1 MHCMNNPCTL
11 LPIDSSSRECPILR
25 VAKAQ
30 SESRLRLAMQC
41 SPKNMLMQNMSK
53 RFTGDRPWWHLPWI
67 RVALLSLLAFAL
79 AIGWIPAAPGQLP
92 IPSPTS
98 LNSSNPPAG
107 VERYG
112 AIEVAT
118 VNFNGE
124 PLFKVASPTVR
135 DRSNP
140 GNLIPVEER
149 VDQIEANLN
158 RVIEDDVSFSHRGIT
173 AKTNYDLETLQVYA
187 STLNNENVIFVKDK
201 DHPEPL
207 NILTVTQSDAAF
219 YGQPIDDVTEF
230 MQRKISTSLR
240 EALKERTR
248 ETLDEQLRRALPIF
262 LGMVIVSLLVFLL
275 QRFLNLREQALRER
289 EAAEA
294 AQTGPPPSQTTGKPV
309 SEARQMS
316 FQVALRRQF
325 NLKRRRSLVAF
336 LKWLAFWAQLTVWVG
351 GLGLILALFP
361 WTRPL
366 SVQLLRIPLNLL
378 LVWFVTGL
386 LIRIGDIALDYLGK
400 FWDESDLFS
409 NGDDHREALRIS
421 TTLGALKGLKTFVVY
436 IIGIT
441 WALGVFGLPVGSV
454 LAIGG
459 IIAFA
464 ISLGFQNVVRDVVN
478 GFLILMEDQ
487 YAVGDVVSIGSD
499 SGLVENMNLRITQLR
514 DSEGR
519 LITIP
524 NSAISQVRNL
534 TRTWSR
540 VDFSVEVA
548 YDTDI
553 NRALDVVRQ
562 VTERMYNEPEWRD
575 RTLDPPEVLGVDGI
589 SHTGMLIRVWIRTKP
604 GQQWAVGREFRRR
617 IRIAFDE
624 NGIAIGK
631 PQQDSWVKGDT
642 PSNNGS
648 ANEQEV
654 EKASCEDGKKG

>member
-1 MHCMNNPCTL
+1 
-11 LPIDSSSRECPILR
+11 
-25 VAKAQ
+25 
-30 SESRLRLAMQC
+30 
-41 SPKNMLMQNMSK
+41 MSK
-53 RFTGDRPWWHLPWI
+53 RFTGDRPRRFHPLI
-67 RVALLSLLAFAL
+67 SFVLVSLLTFAMVV
-79 AIGWIPAAPGQLP
+79 GWIPAAVGQLP
-92 IPSPTS
+92 IPSPTN
-98 LNSSNPPAG
+98 LTSSNPPAG

-149 VDQIEANLN
+149 VDEIEANLS
-158 RVIEDDVSFSHRGIT
+158 RVIEDDVSLSHRGIR

-201 DHPEPL
+201 NHPEPL

-219 YGQPIDDVTEF
+219 YGQPIDEVTEF
-230 MQRKISTSLR
+230 MQQKISTSLR

-248 ETLDEQLRRALPIF
+248 TTLDEQLRRALPIF

-275 QRFLNLREQALRER
+275 QQFLNRRERALRER

-294 AQTGPPPSQTTGKPV
+294 AQTGSPPGQTTGKPA
-309 SEARQMS
+309 SEARQLS
-316 FQVALRRQF
+316 FQSALRRQF
-325 NLKRRRSLVAF
+325 TLKRRRSFVAF

-351 GLGLILALFP
+351 GTGLILALFP

-366 SVQLLRIPLNLL
+366 SVQILSIPLNLL

-421 TTLGALKGLKTFVVY
+421 TTVGALKGLKTFLVY

-441 WALGVFGLPVGSV
+441 WALRVFGFPVGSV

-487 YAVGDVVSIGSD
+487 YAVGDVVSIGND

-514 DSEGR
+514 DGEGR

-524 NSAISQVRNL
+524 NSAITQVRNL

-540 VDFSVEVA
+540 VDFSIEVA

-553 NRALDVVRQ
+553 NHALDVIRK
-562 VTERMYNEPEWRD
+562 VTEQMHNEPEWRD
-575 RTLDPPEVLGVDGI
+575 RMIDSPEVLGVDSI
-589 SHTGMLIRVWIRTKP
+589 SHVGMLIRVWIKTKP

-617 IRIAFDE
+617 IRLAFDE

-631 PQQDSWVKGDT
+631 PQQDSWVRGDSA
-642 PSNNGS
+642 SNSGS
-648 ANEQEV
+648 ANGREV
-654 EKASCEDGKKG
+654 EETASEDGSKR